1 MQRKLAEMT
10 LSDLLAPCRSA
21 AAVGVAALL
30 LAVLGQPALACGRTS
45 DCVLGERSYRIVL
58 PDRHEPGRPLGA
70 IVFAHGYRGS
80 AAGTMRS
87 DGLAGL
93 ASMLDM
99 AVVAADADGDDW
111 QIPGVP
117 SFPAADGA
125 AELAYFDALHADL
138 IDRFGV
144 DPERIVAA
152 GFSAGGMMTWH
163 LACHRGDVYAGF
175 VPIAGTFWAPLP
187 ESCPT
192 TAVDLIHYHGTSD
205 GIVPIEGR
213 PIGEARQGDVREAM
227 ALFTEAG
234 GYGPVEGESAPGLDC
249 APRRNAAG
257 QRLEL
262 CLFEGG
268 HELRIDYL
276 VRALRLLGLTPA
288 D

>member
-1 MQRKLAEMT
+1 LLRKLAGTT
-10 LSDLLAPCRSA
+10 LCDLLVLCRSA

-30 LAVLGQPALACGRTS
+30 LAVLGQPALACGRTT

-58 PDRHEPGRPLGA
+58 PESHEPGRPLGA

-87 DGLAGL
+87 DAL
-93 ASMLDM
+93 ASLAQTLNI
-99 AVVAADADGDDW
+99 AVVAADADGPDW

-117 SFPAADGA
+117 SFPGADGA
-125 AELAYFDALHADL
+125 AELAYFDALRADL
-138 IDRFGV
+138 IQRFAV
-144 DPERIVAA
+144 DPERIVMA

-163 LACHRGDVYAGF
+163 LACHRGDAYAGF

-205 GIVPIEGR
+205 SIVPIEGR
-213 PIGEARQGDVREAM
+213 PIGEAQQGDVRDAM
-227 ALFTEAG
+227 ALFTKAG
-234 GYGPVEGESAPGLDC
+234 DYGPVEVEPAPDLDC
-249 APRRNAAG
+249 ALRRNDAG

-268 HELRIDYL
+268 HELRIEHL
-276 VRALRLLGLTPA
+276 VRALRLLGLSSA
-288 D
+288 G